1 MFLNNLVY
9 YLQFLDHYSKRY
21 AFYKLNP
28 FSVFSFI
35 FPEKHGETFF
45 TEGLASQS
53 HCHAGPSATL
63 VLTGLGEAALATT
76 VTDLWGLPVSVQNK
90 LKRQRAAGVR
100 TRDFASV
107 CTAC

>member
-53 HCHAGPSATL
+53 HCHAGPSAMRALTRLGVATL
-63 VLTGLGEAALATT
+63 AAT
-76 VTDLWGLPVSVQNK
+76 VTDQWGPHVSARK
-90 LKRQRAAGVR
+90 
-100 TRDFASV
+100 
-107 CTAC
+107 